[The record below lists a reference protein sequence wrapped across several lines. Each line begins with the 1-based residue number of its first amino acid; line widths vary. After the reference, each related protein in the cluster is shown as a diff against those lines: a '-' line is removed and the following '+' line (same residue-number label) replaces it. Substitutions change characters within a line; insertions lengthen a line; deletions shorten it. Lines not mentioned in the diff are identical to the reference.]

1 MPKGAIR
8 LAESA
13 VRDLE
18 ELRLWYA
25 RQSVPEAGERTLRRI
40 LDSIGLL
47 AEQPDMGRV
56 VPEFGQGSLRELI
69 RPPFRIVCRRESE
82 GVAIVRLW
90 RSERVL
96 EVPEADRSGQGAPP
110 AGAP

>member
-18 ELRLWYA
+18 ELRRWYA
-25 RQSVPEAGERTLRRI
+25 RQGVPEAGERTLRRI

-47 AEQPDMGRV
+47 AEQPDMGRI

-69 RPPFRIVCRRESE
+69 RPPFRIVYRRERG
-82 GVAIVRLW
+82 GVSIVRVW
-90 RSERVL
+90 RSERVFKVA
-96 EVPEADRSGQGAPP
+96 EEETRG
-110 AGAP
+110 